1 MKVAK
6 KRPNDEDAKM
16 KYTECNKVVKKL
28 AFERAIACDKPE
40 KTLAEMFNE
49 LANIC
54 KFFFFLSFKYLL
66 NMFVWVNGYEV
77 ITNLCFLLVYSIVRN
92 FRDCQ
97 HYWKLFEIESS
108 RNFLENV

>member
-1 MKVAK
+1 
-6 KRPNDEDAKM
+6 M

-54 KFFFFLSFKYLL
+54 KFFFSFKY
-66 NMFVWVNGYEV
+66 MGWVMDEV
-77 ITNLCFLLVYSIVRN
+77 ITNLC
-92 FRDCQ
+92 C
-97 HYWKLFEIESS
+97 EIEE
-108 RNFLENV
+108 FLSLLEIL